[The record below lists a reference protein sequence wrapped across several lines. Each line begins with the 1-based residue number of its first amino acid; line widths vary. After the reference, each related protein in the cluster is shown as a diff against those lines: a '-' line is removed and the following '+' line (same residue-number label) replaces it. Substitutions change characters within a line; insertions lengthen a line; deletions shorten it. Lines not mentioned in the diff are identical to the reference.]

1 VSPGGR
7 IHRAVKQRWVIFGL
21 TVSSSWGNGHATLW
35 RSLLPALA
43 RRGHEVVF
51 FEKDL
56 PYYARQRDL
65 RAVRY
70 ADLRLY
76 RSWELVRSAALRLAA
91 QADVVMVTS
100 YCPEGATILDDVLSL
115 VRPQRVFYDLDTPVT
130 LAGLAA
136 RDPMTLSYLR
146 PEQVPALDLVLSFTG
161 GPLLE
166 ELRARWRARRAEALY
181 LCIDPQRY
189 RPVAPQMEL
198 RNHLSFLG
206 TYAPDRL
213 EKLKL
218 LLFAPARQLK
228 GARFALVGAQYP
240 GQLQVPR
247 NVFRVEH
254 LAPRAHPG
262 FYAAS
267 RFTLNLTRTAMQQAG
282 YSPQGRLFEAACCG
296 TPVITDPWP
305 GLELFFDPE
314 REIQVADSAAAVCK
328 ILEMPS
334 ADRKTMAK
342 RARSRVLAEHTGARR
357 AQELERLVEG
367 G

>member
-1 VSPGGR
+1 VP
-7 IHRAVKQRWVIFGL
+7 KRWVIFGL

-35 RSLLPALA
+35 RSLLPAVA

-51 FEKDL
+51 FEKDV

-65 RAVRY
+65 LAPRY

-76 RSWELVRSAALRLAA
+76 RDWAAVRSAALRLAA

-100 YCPEGATILDDVLSL
+100 FCPEGAAILDAVLPL
-115 VRPQRVFYDLDTPVT
+115 RRPLRVFYDLDTPVT
-130 LAGLAA
+130 LAGLAS
-136 RDPMTLSYLR
+136 RDPVTLAYLR
-146 PEQVPALDLVLSFTG
+146 PEQIPELDLVLSFTG
-161 GPLLE
+161 GPSLE
-166 ELRARWRARRAEALY
+166 VLRSRWRARRAEALY
-181 LCIDPQRY
+181 LCIDPHRY
-189 RPVAPQMEL
+189 RPVPPPAEL

-213 EKLKL
+213 AKLER
-218 LLFAPARQLK
+218 LLFTPARRMK
-228 GARFALVGAQYP
+228 MARFALVGAQYP

-247 NVFRVEH
+247 NVLRFEH

-267 RFTLNLTRTAMQQAG
+267 RFTLNLTRRAMQQAG

-296 TPVITDPWP
+296 TPLITDHWP
-305 GLELFFDPE
+305 GLEQFFDPE
-314 REIQVADSAAAVCK
+314 RDIQVADSAAAVCR
-328 ILEMPS
+328 ILEMP
-334 ADRKTMAK
+334 AAARQAMAR
-342 RARSRVLAEHTGARR
+342 RARTRVLAEHTGTRR
-357 AQELERLVEG
+357 ALQLEQLLAG